1 MAVTEQELNEAL
13 GRAAALMSPEGQ
25 RQIEFAGR
33 QNANSYNSDGDFTNA
48 TGAKY
53 NRQQNLFTEQQRS
66 KQRQTVNN
74 NSGLPKAI
82 LESINQNPLNDVMSE
97 YSIQGSV
104 LDNVDTTSFRQQYAT
119 TNNTA
124 SYINEQQYRNE
135 AAPYINEDFYR
146 HNVLKPQYDQ
156 YQPQYVPQ
164 PQYMQ
169 QQMPIDYN
177 YIRAIVNECV
187 QANLKQIKEEILKES
202 TLKVVRLGGENKI
215 QLIDNKNN
223 LYESK
228 LEFKKNLN
236 KK

>member
-33 QNANSYNSDGDFTNA
+33 QNANSYNMDGDFTNKS
-48 TGAKY
+48 GSRY
-53 NRQQNLFTEQQRS
+53 NRTQSLFTEQQHQNPKVN
-66 KQRQTVNN
+66 KQ
-74 NSGLPKAI
+74 SGLPKAI
-82 LESINQNPLNDVMSE
+82 LESINKNPLNNSISE
-97 YSIQGSV
+97 YSIEGSV
-104 LDNVDTTSFRQQYAT
+104 LDNIDYVPRQQYREPIHET
-119 TNNTA
+119 
-124 SYINEQQYRNE
+124 YVNEQYTSSQPTYGPTIQQY
-135 AAPYINEDFYR
+135 
-146 HNVLKPQYDQ
+146 PQ
-156 YQPQYVPQ
+156 QP
-164 PQYMQ
+164 MLT
-169 QQMPIDYN
+169 IDYN
-177 YIRAIVNECV
+177 YIRSIVNECI
-187 QANLKQIKEEILKES
+187 QANLQQIKEEILKES

>member
-13 GRAAALMSPEGQ
+13 SRAAALMSEEGQ

-33 QNANSYNSDGDFTNA
+33 QNANSYNMDGDFTNKA
-48 TGAKY
+48 GARY
-53 NRQQNLFTEQQRS
+53 NRSQSLFTEQQHQKPKVN
-66 KQRQTVNN
+66 KQ
-74 NSGLPKAI
+74 SGLPKAI
-82 LESINQNPLNDVMSE
+82 LESINKNPLNNSISE
-97 YSIQGSV
+97 YSIEGSV
-104 LDNVDTTSFRQQYAT
+104 LDNIDYTPRQQYREPIQET
-119 TNNTA
+119 
-124 SYINEQQYRNE
+124 
-135 AAPYINEDFYR
+135 
-146 HNVLKPQYDQ
+146 
-156 YQPQYVPQ
+156 YQPQ
-164 PQYMQ
+164 PQYITQ
-169 QQMPIDYN
+169 PQMTIDYN
-177 YIRAIVNECV
+177 YIRSIVNECI